1 MKDWKIS
8 ASMICAD
15 HGKLAADTTTLHFS
29 SVDWLHID
37 VMDGR
42 FVPRFGMY
50 PEQVRAIRQHTD
62 KKMDAHMMVVDPEPY
77 IDVFA
82 DAGLSLMSVHV
93 ENNPHINRT
102 IGLIG
107 QAGMEAGIILNT
119 STPVDSIRWLVDNPC
134 LKLIMLLGI
143 NPGILG
149 QGIWE
154 PIYEK
159 ARYLKTYLQ
168 SVGRPDILVQIDGS
182 VKKDNSAKL
191 IESGFDVLVCGSS
204 TIFRPQDGPLDK
216 TIRDYRSNVDNALR
230 RP

>member
-1 MKDWKIS
+1 
-8 ASMICAD
+8 
-15 HGKLAADTTTLHFS
+15 
-29 SVDWLHID
+29 
-37 VMDGR
+37 
-42 FVPRFGMY
+42 
-50 PEQVRAIRQHTD
+50 
-62 KKMDAHMMVVDPEPY
+62 
-77 IDVFA
+77 
-82 DAGLSLMSVHV
+82 
-93 ENNPHINRT
+93 
-102 IGLIG
+102 
-107 QAGMEAGIILNT
+107 
-119 STPVDSIRWLVDNPC
+119 
-134 LKLIMLLGI
+134 MLLGI